1 MPEPV
6 IEPIRRAFAVLQA
19 LNRRRSTTLAVL
31 AAETGLPGPTVVR
44 LLHTLIALGYASRV
58 SREAGYR
65 LTDQVLSLAG
75 GVRFID
81 HLVDAAIP
89 HMSRFTREQGWPLYL
104 ATLSAG
110 GMAIRHSTAPESPMS
125 FEAAGYDRKSPMSFE
140 AAGYDRKSPVLVGA
154 LGRAWIAFCPDDE
167 RRRILRGLGVRQG
180 PALKAAL
187 ESIRRDGF
195 AFTQPPRPMRM
206 HGMAVAILDNDR
218 VAGCISMRFPR
229 SAMSE
234 AEAGTRY
241 GGLLATMTAAIAA
254 DLATR
259 RDAG

>member
-1 MPEPV
+1 MSEPV
-6 IEPIRRAFAVLQA
+6 IEPIRRAFSVLQA

-31 AAETGLPGPTVVR
+31 AAETGLPRPTVVR

-65 LTDQVLSLAG
+65 LTDQVLTLAG

-104 ATLSAG
+104 GTLSTG
-110 GMAIRHSTAPESPMS
+110 GMAVRHSTAPESPMS
-125 FEAAGYDRKSPMSFE
+125 FETAGYGRRSPM
-140 AAGYDRKSPVLVGA
+140 LMGA
-154 LGRAWIAFCPDDE
+154 LGRAWVAFCPEEE
-167 RRRILRGLGVRQG
+167 RRSILRGIGVRQG

-187 ESIRRDGF
+187 DRIQRDGY
-195 AFTQPPRPMRM
+195 AFTVPPRPMRI
-206 HGMAVAILDNDR
+206 HGMAVPILDKSR
-218 VAGCISMRFPR
+218 VVGCVSMRFPR

-234 AEAGTRY
+234 TAAGARY
-241 GGLLATMTAAIAA
+241 GRLLAKLTMAIAA
-254 DLATR
+254 DLAAR
-259 RDAG
+259 RGDG

>member
-19 LNRRRSTTLAVL
+19 LNRRRSTPVAVL
-31 AAETGLPGPTVVR
+31 AAETGLPRPTVVR
-44 LLHTLIALGYASRV
+44 LLQTLMALGYASRV

-125 FEAAGYDRKSPMSFE
+125 FERAGYDR
-140 AAGYDRKSPVLVGA
+140 RSPVLVGA
-154 LGRAWIAFCPDDE
+154 LGRVWIAFCPDDE

-187 ESIRRDGF
+187 ERIRQDGH

-206 HGMAVAILDNDR
+206 HGMAVPILDKGR

-234 AEAGTRY
+234 TEAAARY
-241 GGLLATMTAAIAA
+241 GGLLAKMTAAIAA